1 MFRAQL
7 DVAKDLLRKPYRVID
22 FISIRIAPE
31 VAEHNL
37 PAQRIVFAAC
47 PVAFDSWGTRRTH
60 TPPLSGVHK
69 PNQYWDAL
77 YPSRVRYYN
86 NADCQ
91 SRVIGAGRILCAEAG
106 EAVKRL
112 RIPILIA
119 IRIGGHLRC
128 FHLFSQYVDYLCYYD
143 LRVWEHYAPNQHQYP
158 APLQA

>member
-1 MFRAQL
+1 M
-7 DVAKDLLRKPYRVID
+7 AKDLLGKPYRVID

-37 PAQRIVFAAC
+37 PPSRIVIFAAC
-47 PVAFDSWGTRRTH
+47 PVAFDGSGTRRTH

-69 PNQYWDAL
+69 PNQYWNAL

-91 SRVIGAGRILCAEAG
+91 SRVNGAGRILCAEAG

-112 RIPILIA
+112 GIPILIA
-119 IRIGGHLRC
+119 IRIGGHLRY
-128 FHLFSQYVDYLCYYD
+128 FHLSIDYVDYLCYYD
-143 LRVWEHYAPNQHQYP
+143 LRVWEHQINTNIHS